1 MARPLRI
8 EYEGALY
15 HVAVRGN
22 ERQAIFRDDA
32 DREHFLRVL
41 AESVGAFEVR
51 LYLYCLMTN
60 HVHLVLETPRA
71 NLGRFMHR
79 LQTAYT
85 VHFNRRHRRV
95 GHLVQG
101 RYGAWL
107 VERDAYLL
115 RLSRYVHLNPVF
127 VRSVQSRPL
136 AERVS
141 LLRQYPWSSYRSYI
155 RPRGRVTFVDHG
167 PILAMVDRGR
177 AGQARAYRRFV
188 EAGICDIDAAF
199 IEARTASRLC
209 LGSPEFQRRI
219 RTLYENLLHGRTR
232 PEDAAFRRAGRCV
245 PVEKILAVVCRELET
260 PREELPIRRRDCL
273 PRAVAA
279 RMLCDWGALTQR
291 QTADV
296 LGLGSGAAV
305 SLQLRRLAEELASNA
320 RLRKR
325 VDRILA
331 ALADQEADMPYLVS

>member
-8 EYEGALY
+8 EYEGAVY

-22 ERQAIFRDDA
+22 ARQAIFRDDA
-32 DREHFLRVL
+32 DREDFVRVL
-41 AESVGAFEVR
+41 AESVGSFDVR

-60 HVHLVLETPRA
+60 HVHLVVETPRA

-85 VHFNRRHRRV
+85 VHFNRRHRRT
-95 GHLVQG
+95 GHLMQG

-107 VERDAYLL
+107 VEREAYLL

-127 VRSVQSRPL
+127 VAAVRSRPL
-136 AERVS
+136 GERVA

-155 RPRGRVTFVDHG
+155 RPRGRLAYVDHG
-167 PILAMVDRGR
+167 PLLALVEPG
-177 AGQARAYRRFV
+177 AVGQAGAYRRFV
-188 EAGICDIDAAF
+188 EAGIRDPDAAF
-199 IEARTASRLC
+199 LEAKTASRLC
-209 LGSPEFQRRI
+209 LGTPDFRDRV
-219 RTLYENLLHGRTR
+219 RALYERLLDGQAHA
-232 PEDAAFRRAGRCV
+232 EDAAFRRPARRV
-245 PVEKILAVVCRELET
+245 PVARVLDIVCRELEVT
-260 PREELPIRRRDCL
+260 RQVLLVRRRDCL

-291 QTADV
+291 ETAAV

-305 SLQLRRLAEELASNA
+305 SLQLRRLAGATPSDRHLRQQVEKIVAVLARQQA
-320 RLRKR
+320 DLR
-325 VDRILA
+325 
-331 ALADQEADMPYLVS
+331 

>member
-1 MARPLRI
+1 MMARPLRI
-8 EYEGALY
+8 EYEGAVY

-22 ERQAIFRDDA
+22 ARQAILRDDA
-32 DREHFLRVL
+32 DREHFVRVL
-41 AESVGAFEVR
+41 AESAGSFGVR
-51 LYLYCLMTN
+51 LYLYCLMSN

-85 VHFNRRHRRV
+85 VYFNRRHRRV

-127 VRSVQSRPL
+127 VRSMRSRPL
-136 AERVS
+136 RERVS

-155 RPRGRVTFVDHG
+155 RPRGRLAFVDHG
-167 PILAMVDRGR
+167 PVLAMVQPGR
-177 AGQARAYRRFV
+177 FGQAGAYRRFV
-188 EAGICDIDAAF
+188 EAGLADLDAAF
-199 IEARTASRLC
+199 IEAKTASRLC
-209 LGSPEFQRRI
+209 LGSQEFRDRV
-219 RTLYENLLHGRTR
+219 RLWYENLLHGQAR
-232 PEDAAFRRAGRCV
+232 PEDAAFRRAGRRV
-245 PVEKILAVVCRELET
+245 SAERILAVVCRELG
-260 PREELPIRRRDCL
+260 LPQEGLLARRRDCL

-291 QTADV
+291 ETAGV

-305 SLQLRRLAEELASNA
+305 SLQLRRLADELGSNPQ
-320 RLRKR
+320 LRKR

-331 ALADQEADMPYLVS
+331 TLADQDAGKP

>member
-32 DREHFLRVL
+32 DRKHFVRVL
-41 AESVGAFEVR
+41 AESAGSFDVR

-60 HVHLVLETPRA
+60 HVHLVVETPRA

-85 VHFNRRHRRV
+85 VHFNRRHQRV
-95 GHLVQG
+95 GHLMQG

-107 VERDAYLL
+107 VEREAYLL

-127 VRSVQSRPL
+127 VAAVRSRPVR
-136 AERVS
+136 ERIL

-155 RPRGRVTFVDHG
+155 RAGGRLAFVDHG
-167 PILAMVDRGR
+167 PLLAMVAPGV
-177 AGQARAYRRFV
+177 AGQIGAYRRFV
-188 EAGICDIDAAF
+188 EAGISDIDAAF
-199 IEARTASRLC
+199 LQAKTASRLC
-209 LGSPEFQRRI
+209 LGSPDFREQV
-219 RTLYENLLHGRTR
+219 RTLYENLLRGQAH
-232 PEDAAFRRAGRCV
+232 PEDAAFRRPGRHV
-245 PVEKILAVVCRELET
+245 PVERVLEVVCKELEVA
-260 PREELPIRRRDCL
+260 REALLARRRDCL

-279 RMLCDWGALTQR
+279 RMLCDWAALTQR
-291 QTADV
+291 ETADI

-305 SLQLRRLAEELASNA
+305 SLQLRRLADVLPSDR
-320 RLRKR
+320 RLRQQ
-325 VDRILA
+325 VDQIVA
-331 ALADQEADMPYLVS
+331 ALAEPHAGTP

>member
-1 MARPLRI
+1 MARPLRV
-8 EYEGALY
+8 EYEGAVY

-32 DREHFLRVL
+32 DREYFVRVL
-41 AESVGAFEVR
+41 AESVGSFEVR
-51 LYLYCLMTN
+51 LYLYCLMSN

-127 VRSVQSRPL
+127 VPSVRSRPL

-141 LLRQYPWSSYRSYI
+141 LLRQYPWSSYRSYL
-155 RPRGRVTFVDHG
+155 RPRGRLAFVDHG
-167 PILAMVDRGR
+167 PILAMVAPGR
-177 AGQARAYRRFV
+177 SGQAGAYRRFV
-188 EAGICDIDAAF
+188 EAGIAEIDAAF
-199 IEARTASRLC
+199 LEVKTASRLC
-209 LGSPEFQRRI
+209 LGSPQFRERV
-219 RTLYENLLHGRTR
+219 RTWYEDLLHGQAR
-232 PEDAAFRRAGRCV
+232 PEDAAFRRAGRRV
-245 PVEKILAVVCRELET
+245 SAERILDIVCRELEV
-260 PREELPIRRRDCL
+260 PREELLTRRRDCL

-291 QTADV
+291 QAADV

-305 SLQLRRLAEELASNA
+305 SLQLRRLADELPSNA
-320 RLRKR
+320 PLRTR

-331 ALADQEADMPYLVS
+331 ALADPEAGPP

>member
-1 MARPLRI
+1 MARPLRV
-8 EYEGALY
+8 EYEGAVY

-22 ERQAIFRDDA
+22 ARQAIFRDDA
-32 DREHFLRVL
+32 DRAHFVRVL
-41 AESVGAFEVR
+41 AESVGSFEVR
-51 LYLYCLMTN
+51 LYLYCLMSN

-107 VERDAYLL
+107 VEREAYLL

-127 VRSVQSRPL
+127 TQAVRSRPL
-136 AERVS
+136 AERVA
-141 LLRQYPWSSYRSYI
+141 LLRQYPWSSYRSYLH
-155 RPRGRVTFVDHG
+155 PRGRLPFVDHG
-167 PILAMVDRGR
+167 PLLALVEPGR
-177 AGQARAYRRFV
+177 VGQAGAYRRFV
-188 EAGICDIDAAF
+188 EAGIAEIDAAF
-199 IEARTASRLC
+199 LEAKTASRLC
-209 LGSPEFQRRI
+209 LGSPAFREQV
-219 RTLYENLLHGRTR
+219 RTWYENLLHGQAR
-232 PEDAAFRRAGRCV
+232 PEDAAFRRAGRRVSTERVLEIVCRH
-245 PVEKILAVVCRELET
+245 LAV
-260 PREELPIRRRDCL
+260 PREELLTRRRDCL

-291 QTADV
+291 QAADV

-305 SLQLRRLAEELASNA
+305 SLQLRRLAAELPSNA
-320 RLRKR
+320 PLRAR
-325 VDRILA
+325 VDRIRA
-331 ALADQEADMPYLVS
+331 ALADPEARQP

>member
-32 DREHFLRVL
+32 DRERFVRVL
-41 AESVGAFEVR
+41 AESAGSFDVR

-60 HVHLVLETPRA
+60 HVHLVVETPRA

-107 VERDAYLL
+107 VEREAYLV

-127 VRSVQSRPL
+127 VAAVRSRPVR
-136 AERVS
+136 ERVA

-155 RPRGRVTFVDHG
+155 GIGRRLAFVDHG
-167 PILAMVDRGR
+167 PVLALVAPGVAGR
-177 AGQARAYRRFV
+177 AGAYRRFV
-188 EAGICDIDAAF
+188 EAGICEIDAAF
-199 IEARTASRLC
+199 LEAQTASRLC
-209 LGSPEFQRRI
+209 LGSADFRDRV
-219 RTLYENLLHGRTR
+219 RTLYENLLHGQAH
-232 PEDAAFRRAGRCV
+232 PEDAAFRRPARRV
-245 PVEKILAVVCRELET
+245 PVERILEVVCRELEIS
-260 PREELPIRRRDCL
+260 REALLMHRRDCL

-279 RMLCDWGALTQR
+279 KMLCDCAALTQR
-291 QTADV
+291 ETAGV

-305 SLQLRRLAEELASNA
+305 SLQLRRLAEVLPSDR
-320 RLRKR
+320 RLRQR
-325 VDRILA
+325 VGRIVA
-331 ALADQEADMPYLVS
+331 ALAKQRADTR

>member
-1 MARPLRI
+1 MARPLRV
-8 EYEGALY
+8 EYEGAVY

-22 ERQAIFRDDA
+22 ARQVIFRDDA
-32 DREHFLRVL
+32 DRAYFVRVL
-41 AESVGAFEVR
+41 AESVGSFEVR
-51 LYLYCLMTN
+51 LYLYCLMSN

-107 VERDAYLL
+107 VEREACLL

-127 VRSVQSRPL
+127 VQAVRSRPL

-155 RPRGRVTFVDHG
+155 RPRGRLTFVDHG
-167 PILAMVDRGR
+167 PLLALVEPGR
-177 AGQARAYRRFV
+177 VGQAGAYRRFV
-188 EAGICDIDAAF
+188 EAGIADIDAAF
-199 IEARTASRLC
+199 LETKTASRLC
-209 LGSPEFQRRI
+209 LGSPEFREQV
-219 RTLYENLLHGRTR
+219 RTWYENLLHGQAR
-232 PEDAAFRRAGRCV
+232 PEDAAFRRAGRRV
-245 PVEKILAVVCRELET
+245 SAEKILAIVCRELEV
-260 PREELPIRRRDCL
+260 PREELLTRRRDCL

-305 SLQLRRLAEELASNA
+305 SLQLRRLADELPSKAQ
-320 RLRKR
+320 LRKR
-325 VDRILA
+325 VDRIRA
-331 ALADQEADMPYLVS
+331 ALADPEARQA